1 MTTRAKIRNV
11 SSSGLW
17 AVVLALSL
25 AAAFASPKVSRAQAG
40 GSPQGGAPAGQA
52 PAPAPVPGAAGAQSA
67 APGVKT
73 AQQAFMNVTVLTDIP
88 SDQLVPSMQFMSA
101 SLGVRCS
108 FCHVNPFQNDDKR
121 EKKTAREMIQMEL
134 SINKSTFNGRTEV
147 TCYTCHLGAP
157 HPTGVPVIPEPGAGP
172 TMASVMGGA
181 SGEEHEHQM
190 GEEGGEHPMPMAPGA
205 QGGPGGPG
213 ANAPGQPQAA
223 YPTVDQILDK
233 YTQALGGAAAIDKL
247 TSVDAKGS
255 LEGESSTTMTV
266 ESLGEAP
273 NKQWVSLQTKN
284 GTITTGFDGH
294 AAWQVDPAGQ
304 VHDVE
309 GIQLEQEK
317 RAADLL
323 RLLDVRKH
331 YSQLRLVG
339 VGSVGEHRTYIVM
352 GIPAGGGAREGLY
365 FDADSGL
372 LLRYQ
377 FAVTTP
383 LGNYPSETDYSDYKS
398 VGGLNLPFTV
408 REAQPSESHTVH
420 YTDIQLNVKVDES
433 KFQKPAPK
441 PGTPPPSS
449 EQ

>member
-1 MTTRAKIRNV
+1 
-11 SSSGLW
+11 
-17 AVVLALSL
+17 VLALSL
-25 AAAFASPKVSRAQAG
+25 AAAFASPKISRAQAG

-52 PAPAPVPGAAGAQSA
+52 PAPAPGPQSA

-88 SDQLVPSMQFMSA
+88 ADQLVPSMEFMSA

-134 SINKSTFNGRTEV
+134 SINKSTFNARTEV
-147 TCYTCHLGAP
+147 TCYTCHLGSP

-181 SGEEHEHQM
+181 GGEEHEHQM
-190 GEEGGEHPMPMAPGA
+190 GEEGGEHPMPPGA
-205 QGGPGGPG
+205 QGGPGAPG
-213 ANAPGQPQAA
+213 ASAPGQPQAA

-255 LEGESSTTMTV
+255 LEGEGSTAMMV

-284 GTITTGFDGH
+284 GTITMGFDGH

-304 VHDVE
+304 VHDVG

-331 YSQLRLVG
+331 YSQLRLVR
-339 VGSVGEHRTYIVM
+339 VGSVGDRRAYIVM
-352 GIPAGGGAREGLY
+352 GIPAGGGAREQLY
-365 FDADSGL
+365 FDADTGL

-383 LGNYPSETDYSDYKS
+383 LGNYPSETDFSDYKS
-398 VGGLNLPFTV
+398 VDGLNLPFTV
-408 REAQPSESHTVH
+408 RAAQPSESHTVH

-449 EQ
+449 E